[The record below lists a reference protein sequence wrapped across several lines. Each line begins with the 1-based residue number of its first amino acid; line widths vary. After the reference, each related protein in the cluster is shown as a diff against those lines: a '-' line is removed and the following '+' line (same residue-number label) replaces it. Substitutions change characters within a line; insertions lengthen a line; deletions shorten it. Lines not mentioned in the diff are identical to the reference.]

1 MKREF
6 WTWIIIHG
14 SSWPYTSMQALY
26 MYFLS
31 HKGPYME
38 IKNTANILITVN
50 LIVQM
55 NSWTRKLPLNH
66 AWLLIKSM
74 VLGAWSVSLN
84 TEYVQLLVYNVHSN

>member
-1 MKREF
+1 MGFSIKREF

-14 SSWPYTSMQALY
+14 SSWSYTSMQALY

-31 HKGPYME
+31 HKGPNME

-55 NSWTRKLPLNH
+55 NS
-66 AWLLIKSM
+66 
-74 VLGAWSVSLN
+74 
-84 TEYVQLLVYNVHSN
+84 

>member
-1 MKREF
+1 
-6 WTWIIIHG
+6 
-14 SSWPYTSMQALY
+14 MQALY

-31 HKGPYME
+31 HKGPNME

-66 AWLLIKSM
+66 AWLLIKGM

-84 TEYVQLLVYNVHSN
+84 TEYVQLLVYNEHSN